1 MSKRKYTHMQPLLS
15 EIKAMIAEGK
25 SHREIEEFFGLTGDR
40 PIHNLLKCER
50 RKEAK
55 LCSGIQLK
63 AKGRPRVRP
72 LCEKEEY
79 EKEISRLKMENELL
93 RDFLQ
98 LTGRK

>member
-1 MSKRKYTHMQPLLS
+1 MSKRKYTHTQILLP

-40 PIHNLLKCER
+40 PVHNILKRER

-55 LCSGIQLK
+55 LRSGIQLK
-63 AKGRPRVRP
+63 DKGRPRVRP
-72 LCEKEEY
+72 LSEKEKY